1 MIPSAFDYYAPK
13 TVAEAVALL
22 QQYGEE
28 AKVLA
33 GGQSLLPLLKLRL
46 ATPRVVVDLGRIP
59 DLAYI
64 RQDGNEVAI
73 GAMTRHETVE
83 QSEVVR
89 RHCRLLAATA
99 ATIGDVQVRNRG
111 TIGGSLA
118 HADPAGD
125 FPAAVLAAEARLK
138 VVGPGGERW
147 IAAED
152 FFVDVMT
159 TALDAGEILTEIRV
173 PVDSAHTRSAYEKVR
188 QKASGFA
195 LCGVA
200 VRLQLD
206 ENRRCQGVAVGVTGV
221 GAKAY
226 RARAVEEV
234 LRGEALTET
243 VVVAAAEK
251 AAQGVEPS
259 EDAQAS
265 AAYRAHLARVCTRR
279 ALRRALAEG

>member
-22 QQYGEE
+22 REYGEQ

-46 ATPRVVVDLGRIP
+46 ASPRVVVDLGRIA

-64 RQDGNEVAI
+64 RREGEEVAI
-73 GAMTRHETVE
+73 GAMTRHEEVE
-83 QSEVVR
+83 RSDVVR
-89 RHCRLLAATA
+89 QYCRLLAATA

-125 FPAAVLAAEARLK
+125 FPAAVLALGGRMK
-138 VVGPGGERW
+138 VVGPDGERW

-152 FFVDVMT
+152 FFLDVMT
-159 TALDAGEILTEIRV
+159 TALKADEILTEVRV
-173 PVDSAHTRSAYEKVR
+173 AVDGEGARSAYEKIR
-188 QKASGFA
+188 QKATGFA

-200 VRLQLD
+200 VRLRVD
-206 ENRRCQGVAVGVTGV
+206 EARVCQDVAVGVTGV

-226 RARAVEEV
+226 RARSVEEA
-234 LRGEALTET
+234 LRGKEVTEA
-243 VVVAAAEK
+243 VIASASAAAV
-251 AAQGVEPS
+251 QGVEPN

-279 ALRRALAEG
+279 ALSRALAGS